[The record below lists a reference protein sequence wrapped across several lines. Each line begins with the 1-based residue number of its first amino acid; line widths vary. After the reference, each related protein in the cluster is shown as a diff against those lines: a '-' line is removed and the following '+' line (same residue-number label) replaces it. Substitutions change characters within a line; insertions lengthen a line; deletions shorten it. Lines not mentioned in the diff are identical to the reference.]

1 MTNTLLKNAK
11 LVLIFTLLSSGS
23 LFAQLAVDTIAYQ
36 DFEVTPAAPV
46 WSYTGVLADVQSGN
60 ASPIS
65 CIPNTPLGINS
76 SQAWHVAQVS
86 GGNPIT
92 FDNTLINPGYDSIR
106 VNFKLAGLNLNGP
119 TGGPDNLD
127 YVLVEYS
134 IDNGATFVSR
144 LRVRGSVVSNSFW
157 AYDATG
163 VAAVQYLPASETTF
177 EPTTSGL
184 QVAEGYS
191 FCEISFPGN
200 ISQVMIRITPRSST
214 STDSWLVD
222 NLVLTGEIFCAPS
235 TNSITEITCDS
246 YTAPSGAIYT
256 SSAIFD
262 DTIPNASGCDSI
274 ITIDLTVS
282 SSSLSSITEITCD
295 SYTAPS
301 GAIYTSS
308 AIFDDIIS
316 NSSGCDSTI
325 TIDLTVNS
333 SSSSSITETSLDV
346 YTAPSGATYT
356 TSGIY
361 EDTILN
367 AAGCDSIIT
376 IDLTMNYTGIDEL
389 NESIYSIFPNP
400 VKDNITI
407 KGLSENGEIQS
418 IHLIDLNGSEIK
430 EINPDE
436 NTVDVSSLS
445 TGLYFMKIVHEHG
458 VEKIKF
464 LKE

>member
-1 MTNTLLKNAK
+1 M
-11 LVLIFTLLSSGS
+11 
-23 LFAQLAVDTIAYQ
+23 
-36 DFEVTPAAPV
+36 
-46 WSYTGVLADVQSGN
+46 
-60 ASPIS
+60 
-65 CIPNTPLGINS
+65 
-76 SQAWHVAQVS
+76 
-86 GGNPIT
+86 
-92 FDNTLINPGYDSIR
+92 
-106 VNFKLAGLNLNGP
+106 
-119 TGGPDNLD
+119 
-127 YVLVEYS
+127 
-134 IDNGATFVSR
+134 
-144 LRVRGSVVSNSFW
+144 RVRGSVVSNSFW

-222 NLVLTGEIFCAPS
+222 NLVLPGEIFCAPS
-235 TNSITEITCDS
+235 TN
-246 YTAPSGAIYT
+246 
-256 SSAIFD
+256 
-262 DTIPNASGCDSI
+262 
-274 ITIDLTVS
+274 
-282 SSSLSSITEITCD
+282 SITEITCD

-346 YTAPSGATYT
+346 YTAPSSATYT